1 MCIFMCLYNNVFA
14 EAQVNFTKEVYVV
27 TEGEDEYVQVCI
39 TLSDGVSLDSSY
51 GSANF
56 NISTT
61 NTSGWHSTSP
71 VVYMLRTH
79 V

>member
-1 MCIFMCLYNNVFA
+1 MSIYVFA

-39 TLSDGVSLDSSY
+39 TLSDGVSLDSSC

-56 NISTT
+56 TISTT
-61 NTSGWHSTSP
+61 DTSGCHN
-71 VVYMLRTH
+71 TH
-79 V
+79 CMFFFMTTIYSC